1 MADKVHGITKKKDIH
16 DVETYLRNA
25 KTKDFAPQHGP
36 PSIDGCL
43 DVSNGRYIA
52 GLFIQDW
59 GVDPPSPEE
68 VLVFFQEAVGVE
80 DSEDDDDEDQE

>member
-43 DVSNGRYIA
+43 DV
-52 GLFIQDW
+52 DW

>member
-1 MADKVHGITKKKDIH
+1 WLFGRGEGRSTSK
-16 DVETYLRNA
+16 ETYHIGFKL
-25 KTKDFAPQHGP
+25 Q
-36 PSIDGCL
+36 
-43 DVSNGRYIA
+43 SNGRYIA